1 MEEQLAGTMFDVGQW
16 PEVARVSPAEQRG
29 LLLESQGGEDREP
42 VEVRYQRWRG
52 TPEGQVVYA
61 TIEREALRMQ
71 RIGFAVI
78 RVKAIAEDLRKVKM
92 SLNNTFLS
100 PLARELFD
108 KHEALRPLIEL
119 RGAAKWRK
127 DAEQAA

>member
-1 MEEQLAGTMFDVGQW
+1 MVEQLAGTMFDAAGW
-16 PEVARVSPAEQRG
+16 PEAPQVSPAEQRG
-29 LLLESQGGEDREP
+29 LLLESEGGEDREP
-42 VEVRYQRWRG
+42 VEVRYARWRQ
-52 TPEGQVVYA
+52 TPDGQVVYA

-71 RIGFAVI
+71 RIGFAAI

-127 DAEQAA
+127 EQAA